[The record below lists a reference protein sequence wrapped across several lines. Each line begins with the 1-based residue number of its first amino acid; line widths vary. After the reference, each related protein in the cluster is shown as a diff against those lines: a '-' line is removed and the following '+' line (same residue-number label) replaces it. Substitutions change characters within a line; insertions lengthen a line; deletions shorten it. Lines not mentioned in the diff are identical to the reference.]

1 MNNREE
7 VLTIASQ
14 MNSVMSCLP
23 GLLNHSF
30 KHSDLTAPSVLY
42 RNSHVSPYI
51 HFSKKK
57 KKVHTFIRK
66 TSMIGVVILSVG
78 AIISFNYVQSII
90 LHE

>member
-7 VLTIASQ
+7 VLPIASQ
-14 MNSVMSCLP
+14 MNSVISCLP

-57 KKVHTFIRK
+57 KKSTHIHKKNKHDWGCHFVSRGYNQFQ
-66 TSMIGVVILSVG
+66 LC
-78 AIISFNYVQSII
+78 AINNFA
-90 LHE
+90 